1 MAESVE
7 LPSRLAILPFRNKV
21 LLPGAIIRIRCTSPS
36 SVKLVE
42 QELWQREEK
51 GLIGILPVRD
61 AAAAS
66 SSETASVGPTLSQ
79 GKTRLGSDSSERSSK
94 TQASTSSDN
103 VKLDGKHQ
111 QEVFHWHNRGVAARA
126 LHLSRGVEKPSG
138 RVTYIVVLEGLCRFN
153 LNELIT
159 RGTYY
164 TARVS
169 PLEMTNAVSLI
180 SVLNYFLSLD
190 ILLELEQVDQDPDFI
205 ALSRQ
210 FKATAMEL
218 ISVLEQKQKTGG
230 KTKVLL
236 ETVPVH
242 KLADIFVASFEISF
256 EEQLSMLDSVDLKV
270 RLSKATEL
278 VDRHLQSIR
287 VAEKITQKVEGQLS
301 KSQKEFLLRQQTKM
315 RSAIRLCLMLNIYK
329 CVANFLAKMVSH
341 QAALETQ
348 WMTYP
353 PGLRNR
359 LLGDLVG
366 AVSMRAIKEE
376 LGDNDDD
383 EDDVA
388 ALERKMQSAGMPSNI
403 WKHAQR
409 ELRRLKKMQPQQ
421 PGYNS
426 SRVYL
431 ELLAD
436 LPWQTVSE
444 EHELDLKA
452 AKEHL
457 DNDHYGLVKIKQR
470 IIEYLA
476 VRKLKPDARGPVLCF
491 VGPPGVGKTSLASS
505 IAAALG
511 RKFVR
516 ISLGGI
522 KDEADI
528 RGHRRTYIGSM
539 PGRLIDGIKRV
550 GVCNPVMLLDE
561 IDKTGSDVRGDPAAA
576 LLEVLDPEQNNTFN
590 DHYLNVPFD
599 LSKVIFVATA
609 NRMQPIPPPLLDRME
624 VIELPGY
631 TPEEKLRIAMQY
643 LIPRVLDQHGLSSEF
658 LQIPEGMVKL
668 VIQRYTRE
676 AGVRNLER
684 NLAALARAA
693 AVRVVEQ
700 EQAVPL
706 RKDMHQLASPL
717 LDNRLA
723 EGAELEM
730 EVIPMNENKHE
741 ISNTFSIASPLVVD
755 EPMLEKV
762 LGPPRFDDKE
772 AAERVASP
780 GISVGLVWTAFGGE
794 VQFVEATA
802 TAGKGEL
809 HLTGQLGDVI
819 KESAQIALTWVRAR
833 ATDLKLAAA
842 NETNFLKGRDVHIH
856 FPAGAVPKD
865 GPSAGVT
872 LVTALV
878 SLFSQKRVRA
888 DTAMTGEMTLR
899 GLVLPVGG
907 IKDKFYVVVSVLA
920 ANANTFAVI
929 VFSYIIY
936 RAKLLGMLF
945 DSLMPNSVQF
955 LKKFKSCC
963 KMECGD
969 WKILAA
975 HRYGIKRVILPER
988 NLKDLVEVPAAV
1000 LGSLEVMFLFEA
1012 YCLSA
1017 LSVHVEQ
1024 RFTGLLWNCS
1034 ILPAKQME
1042 DVLEQAFE
1050 GGCPWRQHSK
1060 L

>member
-7 LPSRLAILPFRNKV
+7 LPHRLAILPFRNKV

-61 AAAAS
+61 AT
-66 SSETASVGPTLSQ
+66 ETSSVGPTLSP
-79 GKTRLGSDSSERSSK
+79 GVGTDSGEGSSKIHLGTSDSHK
-94 TQASTSSDN
+94 F
-103 VKLDGKHQ
+103 DGKNQ
-111 QEVFHWHNRGVAARA
+111 QEFIHWHTRGVAARA

-138 RVTYIVVLEGLCRFN
+138 RVTYMVVLEGLCRFSVQ
-153 LNELIT
+153 ELST

-164 TARVS
+164 TARIA
-169 PLEMTNAVSLI
+169 PADMTKAEM
-180 SVLNYFLSLD
+180 
-190 ILLELEQVDQDPDFI
+190 EQVEQDPDFMV
-205 ALSRQ
+205 LSRQ

-218 ISVLEQKQKTGG
+218 ISLLEQKQKTGAR
-230 KTKVLL
+230 TKVLL

-256 EEQLSMLDSVDLKV
+256 EEQLSMLDSVDVKV
-270 RLSKATEL
+270 RISKATEL

-301 KSQKEFLLRQQTKM
+301 KTQKEFFLRQQ
-315 RSAIRLCLMLNIYK
+315 
-329 CVANFLAKMVSH
+329 
-341 QAALETQ
+341 
-348 WMTYP
+348 
-353 PGLRNR
+353 
-359 LLGDLVG
+359 
-366 AVSMRAIKEE
+366 MRAIKEE

-383 EDDVA
+383 EDDVT
-388 ALERKMQSAGMPSNI
+388 ALERKMESAGMPPDI

-421 PGYNS
+421 PGYSS

-436 LPWQTVSE
+436 LPWQKASE
-444 EHELDLKA
+444 ELELDLRA
-452 AKEHL
+452 ARDRL
-457 DNDHYGLVKIKQR
+457 DSDHYGLVKVKQR

-476 VRKLKPDARGPVLCF
+476 VRKLKPEARGPVLCF

-511 RKFVR
+511 RKFIR
-516 ISLGGI
+516 ISLGGV

-539 PGRLIDGIKRV
+539 PGRLIDGLKRV
-550 GVCNPVMLLDE
+550 AICNPVMLLDE
-561 IDKTGSDVRGDPAAA
+561 IDKTGSDVRGDPASA
-576 LLEVLDPEQNNTFN
+576 LLEVLDPEQNKTFN

-599 LSKVIFVATA
+599 LSKVVFVATA
-609 NRMQPIPPPLLDRME
+609 NRVQPIPPALLDRME

-631 TPEEKLRIAMQY
+631 TPEEKLRIAMRH
-643 LIPRVLDQHGLSSEF
+643 LIPRVLDQHGLNAEY
-658 LQIPEGMVKL
+658 LQIPEAMVKL

-684 NLAALARAA
+684 NLASLARAA
-693 AVRVVEQ
+693 AVRVAEQ
-700 EQAVPL
+700 EHSLPL
-706 RKDMHQLASPL
+706 TKDVHHIGSPL
-717 LDNRLA
+717 LESRLA
-723 EGAELEM
+723 DGGEVEM
-730 EVIPMNENKHE
+730 EVIPMGVSNHE
-741 ISNTFSIASPLVVD
+741 ISSAFRVTSPFVVD
-755 EPMLEKV
+755 EAVLEKV
-762 LGPPRFDDKE
+762 LGPPRYDDKE
-772 AAERVASP
+772 TAERVSTP
-780 GISVGLVWTAFGGE
+780 GVSVGLVWTAFGGE

-802 TAGKGEL
+802 MVGKGDL

-819 KESAQIALTWVRAR
+819 KESAQIALTWVRSR
-833 ATDLKLAAA
+833 AAELKLTSTEGM
-842 NETNFLKGRDVHIH
+842 NLLEGRDVHIH

-872 LVTALV
+872 LVTSLV
-878 SLFSQKRVRA
+878 SLFSQRKVRA

-907 IKDKFYVVVSVLA
+907 IKDKV
-920 ANANTFAVI
+920 
-929 VFSYIIY
+929 
-936 RAKLLGMLF
+936 
-945 DSLMPNSVQF
+945 
-955 LKKFKSCC
+955 
-963 KMECGD
+963 
-969 WKILAA
+969 LAA

-988 NLKDLVEVPAAV
+988 NLKDLVEVPSAV
-1000 LGSLEVMFLFEA
+1000 LGNLEI
-1012 YCLSA
+1012 
-1017 LSVHVEQ
+1017 
-1024 RFTGLLWNCS
+1024 LL
-1034 ILPAKQME
+1034 AKRME
-1042 DVLEQAFE
+1042 DVLEHAFE

>member
-7 LPSRLAILPFRNKV
+7 LPGRLAILPFRNKV
-21 LLPGAIIRIRCTSPS
+21 LLPGAFIRIRCTSQS

-51 GLIGILPVRD
+51 GLIGILPVQD
-61 AAAAS
+61 AA
-66 SSETASVGPTLSQ
+66 ETTSMDSMLSQ
-79 GKTRLGSDSSERSSK
+79 GVGSESGERSSNV
-94 TQASTSSDN
+94 QVSTSDAHK
-103 VKLDGKHQ
+103 VDGKNPS
-111 QEVFHWHNRGVAARA
+111 EVIHWHNRGVAARA

-153 LNELIT
+153 IEELNT
-159 RGTYY
+159 RGPYC
-164 TARVS
+164 TAKIS
-169 PLEMTNAVSLI
+169 PLEMTKS
-180 SVLNYFLSLD
+180 
-190 ILLELEQVDQDPDFI
+190 EMEQVEQDPDFVT
-205 ALSRQ
+205 LSRQ
-210 FKATAMEL
+210 FKAIAMEL
-218 ISVLEQKQKTGG
+218 ISILEQKQKTGG
-230 KTKVLL
+230 RIKVLL
-236 ETVPVH
+236 ETLPFH

-256 EEQLSMLDSVDLKV
+256 EEQLCMLDSVDPKV

-301 KSQKEFLLRQQTKM
+301 KSQKEYLLRQQ
-315 RSAIRLCLMLNIYK
+315 
-329 CVANFLAKMVSH
+329 
-341 QAALETQ
+341 
-348 WMTYP
+348 
-353 PGLRNR
+353 
-359 LLGDLVG
+359 
-366 AVSMRAIKEE
+366 MRAIKEE

-383 EDDVA
+383 EDDLA
-388 ALERKMQSAGMPSNI
+388 SLERKMQNAGMPSNI

-431 ELLAD
+431 DLLAD
-436 LPWQTVSE
+436 LPWQKASE
-444 EHELDLKA
+444 EQELDLKA
-452 AKEHL
+452 AKDHL
-457 DNDHYGLVKIKQR
+457 DCDHYGLVKIKQR

-511 RKFVR
+511 RKFIR
-516 ISLGGI
+516 ISLGGV

-539 PGRLIDGIKRV
+539 PGRLIDGLKRV

-561 IDKTGSDVRGDPAAA
+561 IDKTGSDVRGDPASA
-576 LLEVLDPEQNNTFN
+576 LLEVLDPEQNKSFN

-631 TPEEKLRIAMQY
+631 TAEEKLRIAMQH
-643 LIPRVLDQHGLSSEF
+643 LIPRVLDQHGLSSAF
-658 LQIPEGMVKL
+658 LQIPEDMVKL

-693 AVRVVEQ
+693 AVRVAER
-700 EQAVPL
+700 EQAVSVS
-706 RKDMHQLASPL
+706 KDVHKITSPL

-723 EGAELEM
+723 EGAEMEM
-730 EVIPMNENKHE
+730 EVIPMVVNNHE
-741 ISNTFSIASPLVVD
+741 ISNAFRIASPLVVD
-755 EPMLEKV
+755 EAMLEKI
-762 LGPPRFDDKE
+762 LGPPRFDDQE
-772 AAERVASP
+772 AADRVATP
-780 GISVGLVWTAFGGE
+780 GVSVGLVWTAFGGE
-794 VQFVEATA
+794 VQFVEATSVV
-802 TAGKGEL
+802 GNGEL
-809 HLTGQLGDVI
+809 RLTGQLGDVI

-833 ATDLKLAAA
+833 VEDLKLAAA
-842 NETNFLKGRDVHIH
+842 EETDLLQGKDIHIH

-878 SLFSQKRVRA
+878 SLFSQKNVRA

-907 IKDKFYVVVSVLA
+907 VKDKV
-920 ANANTFAVI
+920 
-929 VFSYIIY
+929 
-936 RAKLLGMLF
+936 
-945 DSLMPNSVQF
+945 
-955 LKKFKSCC
+955 
-963 KMECGD
+963 
-969 WKILAA
+969 LAA

-988 NLKDLVEVPAAV
+988 NLKDLVEVPADV
-1000 LGSLEVMFLFEA
+1000 LSSLE
-1012 YCLSA
+1012 
-1017 LSVHVEQ
+1017 
-1024 RFTGLLWNCS
+1024 
-1034 ILPAKQME
+1034 ILVAKRME
-1042 DVLEQAFE
+1042 DVLEHAFD
-1050 GGCPWRQHSK
+1050 GGCPWRQHQHSK

>member
-1 MAESVE
+1 MTK
-7 LPSRLAILPFRNKV
+7 I
-21 LLPGAIIRIRCTSPS
+21 
-36 SVKLVE
+36 
-42 QELWQREEK
+42 
-51 GLIGILPVRD
+51 
-61 AAAAS
+61 
-66 SSETASVGPTLSQ
+66 
-79 GKTRLGSDSSERSSK
+79 
-94 TQASTSSDN
+94 
-103 VKLDGKHQ
+103 
-111 QEVFHWHNRGVAARA
+111 
-126 LHLSRGVEKPSG
+126 
-138 RVTYIVVLEGLCRFN
+138 
-153 LNELIT
+153 
-159 RGTYY
+159 
-164 TARVS
+164 
-169 PLEMTNAVSLI
+169 EM
-180 SVLNYFLSLD
+180 
-190 ILLELEQVDQDPDFI
+190 EQVEQDPDFI

-230 KTKVLL
+230 RTKVLL
-236 ETVPVH
+236 ETVPIH

-256 EEQLSMLDSVDLKV
+256 EEQLVMLDSVDLKV

-301 KSQKEFLLRQQTKM
+301 KSQKEFLLRQQ
-315 RSAIRLCLMLNIYK
+315 
-329 CVANFLAKMVSH
+329 
-341 QAALETQ
+341 
-348 WMTYP
+348 
-353 PGLRNR
+353 
-359 LLGDLVG
+359 
-366 AVSMRAIKEE
+366 MRAIKEE

-383 EDDVA
+383 EDDLV

-403 WKHAQR
+403 WKHVQK

-421 PGYNS
+421 PGYTS

-431 ELLAD
+431 ELIAD
-436 LPWQTVSE
+436 LPWEKASE
-444 EHELDLKA
+444 EIDLDLKA
-452 AKEHL
+452 AKERL
-457 DNDHYGLVKIKQR
+457 DSDHYGLVRVKQR

-505 IAAALG
+505 IASALG
-511 RKFVR
+511 RKFIR
-516 ISLGGI
+516 ISLGGV

-539 PGRLIDGIKRV
+539 PGRLIDGLKRV

-561 IDKTGSDVRGDPAAA
+561 IDKTGSDVRGDPASA
-576 LLEVLDPEQNNTFN
+576 LLEVLDPEQNKTFN

-609 NRMQPIPPPLLDRME
+609 NRAQPIPPPLLDRME

-631 TPEEKLRIAMQY
+631 TPEEKLRIAMRH
-643 LIPRVLDQHGLSSEF
+643 LIPRVLDQHGLGSEF
-658 LQIPEGMVKL
+658 LQIPEAMVKL

-693 AVRVVEQ
+693 AVKVAEQEQ
-700 EQAVPL
+700 EQALPSS
-706 RKDMHQLASPL
+706 KDVHRLGSPL

-723 EGAELEM
+723 DGAEVEM
-730 EVIPMNENKHE
+730 EVIPMGESTHE
-741 ISNTFSIASPLVVD
+741 VSNTFRITSPLVVD
-755 EPMLEKV
+755 EAMLEKV
-762 LGPPRFDDKE
+762 LGPPRFDDRE
-772 AAERVASP
+772 AAERVAAP
-780 GISVGLVWTAFGGE
+780 GISVGLVWTNFGGE

-802 TAGKGEL
+802 MRGKGEL

-833 ATDLKLAAA
+833 ATDLQLVAEDGM
-842 NETNFLKGRDVHIH
+842 NLLQGRDIHIH

-878 SLFSQKRVRA
+878 SLFSRKRVRA

-907 IKDKFYVVVSVLA
+907 VKD
-920 ANANTFAVI
+920 
-929 VFSYIIY
+929 
-936 RAKLLGMLF
+936 
-945 DSLMPNSVQF
+945 
-955 LKKFKSCC
+955 
-963 KMECGD
+963 
-969 WKILAA
+969 KILAA

-1000 LGSLEVMFLFEA
+1000 LASLEI
-1012 YCLSA
+1012 
-1017 LSVHVEQ
+1017 
-1024 RFTGLLWNCS
+1024 
-1034 ILPAKQME
+1034 ILAKRME

>member
-1 MAESVE
+1 MVEPME
-7 LPSRLAILPFRNKV
+7 LPTRIGILPFRNKV
-21 LLPGAIIRIRCTSPS
+21 LLPGAIIRIQCTSPS

-61 AAAAS
+61 AAEAMAVG
-66 SSETASVGPTLSQ
+66 SVVTQ
-79 GKTRLGSDSSERSSK
+79 GDKISK
-94 TQASTSSDN
+94 NQASESN
-103 VKLDGKHQ
+103 KVDGKSQH
-111 QEVFHWHNRGVAARA
+111 EPLYWHTRGVAARA

-138 RVTYIVVLEGLCRFN
+138 RVTYIVVLEGLSRFN
-153 LNELIT
+153 VQELNT
-159 RGTYY
+159 RGTYT
-164 TARVS
+164 TARIS
-169 PLEMTNAVSLI
+169 PIDMTKSEM
-180 SVLNYFLSLD
+180 
-190 ILLELEQVDQDPDFI
+190 EQIEQDADYI

-210 FKATAMEL
+210 FKLTAMEL
-218 ISVLEQKQKTGG
+218 ITVLEQKQKTGG
-230 KTKVLL
+230 RTKVLL

-301 KSQKEFLLRQQTKM
+301 KSQKEYLLRQQ
-315 RSAIRLCLMLNIYK
+315 
-329 CVANFLAKMVSH
+329 
-341 QAALETQ
+341 
-348 WMTYP
+348 
-353 PGLRNR
+353 
-359 LLGDLVG
+359 
-366 AVSMRAIKEE
+366 MRAIKEE
-376 LGDNDDD
+376 LGDNDDED
-383 EDDVA
+383 DDVA
-388 ALERKMQSAGMPSNI
+388 ALERKMQDAGMPPNI

-436 LPWQTVSE
+436 LPWQTTSE
-444 EHELDLKA
+444 EVELDLKA
-452 AKEHL
+452 AKERL
-457 DNDHYGLVKIKQR
+457 DSDHYGLVKVKQR

-476 VRKLKPDARGPVLCF
+476 VRKLKPDARSPVLCF

-511 RKFVR
+511 RKFIR
-516 ISLGGI
+516 ISLGGV

-539 PGRLIDGIKRV
+539 PGRLIDGLKKV
-550 GVCNPVMLLDE
+550 AVCNPVMLLDE
-561 IDKTGSDVRGDPAAA
+561 IDKTGSDVRGDPASA
-576 LLEVLDPEQNNTFN
+576 LLEVLDPEQNKTFN

-609 NRMQPIPPPLLDRME
+609 NRAQPIPPPLLDRME

-631 TPEEKLRIAMQY
+631 TSEEKLRIAMRH
-643 LIPRVLDQHGLSSEF
+643 LIPRVLNQHGLNSDF
-658 LQIPEGMVKL
+658 LQFPEAMVKL
-668 VIQRYTRE
+668 VIEQYTRE

-684 NLAALARAA
+684 KLAALARAA
-693 AVRVVEQ
+693 AVAVAEQ
-700 EQAVPL
+700 EHNGLPL
-706 RKDMHQLASPL
+706 NHPISSPL
-717 LDNRLA
+717 LESRISA
-723 EGAELEM
+723 TGGGGGGEVEM
-730 EVIPMNENKHE
+730 EVIPMGVNNHE
-741 ISNTFSIASPLVVD
+741 ISNVFRIMSPLIVD
-755 EPMLEKV
+755 EEMLEKV
-762 LGPPRFDDKE
+762 LGPPKYDDNE
-772 AAERVASP
+772 AAERVVTP
-780 GISVGLVWTAFGGE
+780 GVSVGLVWTVFGGE

-802 TAGKGEL
+802 TPGKGDL

-833 ATDLKLAAA
+833 ASELNLAVVEES
-842 NETNFLKGRDVHIH
+842 NLLEGRDVHIH

-872 LVTALV
+872 LVTSLV
-878 SLFSQKRVRA
+878 SLFSRRRVRS

-907 IKDKFYVVVSVLA
+907 IKDKV
-920 ANANTFAVI
+920 
-929 VFSYIIY
+929 
-936 RAKLLGMLF
+936 
-945 DSLMPNSVQF
+945 
-955 LKKFKSCC
+955 
-963 KMECGD
+963 
-969 WKILAA
+969 LAA
-975 HRYGIKRVILPER
+975 HRYGLKRVILPER
-988 NLKDLVEVPAAV
+988 NLKDLAEVPSAV
-1000 LGSLEVMFLFEA
+1000 LASLE
-1012 YCLSA
+1012 
-1017 LSVHVEQ
+1017 
-1024 RFTGLLWNCS
+1024 
-1034 ILPAKQME
+1034 ILPAKRME

-1050 GGCPWRQHSK
+1050 GGCPLKQHSK

>member
-1 MAESVE
+1 MAESIE
-7 LPSRLAILPFRNKV
+7 LPSRLGILPFRNKV

-61 AAAAS
+61 AA
-66 SSETASVGPTLSQ
+66 EPTAVGPTLSQ
-79 GKTRLGSDSSERSSK
+79 GVASDSGDRVPK
-94 TQASTSSDN
+94 IQVGASDGHK
-103 VKLDGKHQ
+103 VDGKNQH
-111 QEVFHWHNRGVAARA
+111 EVIHWHNRGVAARA

-138 RVTYIVVLEGLCRFN
+138 RVTYIVVLEGLCRFSVQ
-153 LNELIT
+153 ELST

-164 TARVS
+164 TARIS
-169 PLEMTNAVSLI
+169 ALEMTKI
-180 SVLNYFLSLD
+180 
-190 ILLELEQVDQDPDFI
+190 EMEQVEQDPDFM

-218 ISVLEQKQKTGG
+218 ISVLEQKQKTSGR
-230 KTKVLL
+230 TKVLL
-236 ETVPVH
+236 ETVPIH

-256 EEQLSMLDSVDLKV
+256 EEQLLMLDSVDLKV

-301 KSQKEFLLRQQTKM
+301 KSQKEFLLRQQ
-315 RSAIRLCLMLNIYK
+315 
-329 CVANFLAKMVSH
+329 
-341 QAALETQ
+341 
-348 WMTYP
+348 
-353 PGLRNR
+353 
-359 LLGDLVG
+359 
-366 AVSMRAIKEE
+366 MRAIKEE

-383 EDDVA
+383 EDDLV
-388 ALERKMQSAGMPSNI
+388 ALERKMQSAGMPSNV
-403 WKHAQR
+403 WKHVQR
-409 ELRRLKKMQPQQ
+409 ELRRLKKLQPQQ

-436 LPWQTVSE
+436 LPWQKASE
-444 EHELDLKA
+444 ELELDLKA
-452 AKEHL
+452 AKERL
-457 DNDHYGLVKIKQR
+457 DSDHYGLTRVKQR

-505 IAAALG
+505 IASALG

-516 ISLGGI
+516 ISLGGV

-539 PGRLIDGIKRV
+539 PGRLIDGLKRV

-561 IDKTGSDVRGDPAAA
+561 IDKTGSDVRGDPASA
-576 LLEVLDPEQNNTFN
+576 LLEVLDPEQNKTFN

-609 NRMQPIPPPLLDRME
+609 NRAQPIPPPLLDRME

-631 TPEEKLRIAMQY
+631 TPEEKLSIAMRH
-643 LIPRVLDQHGLSSEF
+643 LIPRVLEQHGLSSAF
-658 LQIPEGMVKL
+658 LQIPEAMVKL

-693 AVRVVEQ
+693 AVRVAEN
-700 EQAVPL
+700 EKAVPVS
-706 RKDMHQLASPL
+706 KDVHQLTTAL

-723 EGAELEM
+723 DGAEVEM
-730 EVIPMNENKHE
+730 EVIPMGVNNHE
-741 ISNTFSIASPLVVD
+741 ISNTFRIASPLVVD
-755 EPMLEKV
+755 EAMLEKV
-762 LGPPRFDDKE
+762 LGPPRFDDRE
-772 AAERVASP
+772 TAERVAAP
-780 GISVGLVWTAFGGE
+780 GVSVGLVWTTFGGE

-802 TAGKGEL
+802 MAGKGDL

-819 KESAQIALTWVRAR
+819 KESAQLALTWVRAR
-833 ATDLKLAAA
+833 ATNLQLVAKEEINLLD
-842 NETNFLKGRDVHIH
+842 GRDIHIH

-878 SLFSQKRVRA
+878 SLFSHKRVRA

-907 IKDKFYVVVSVLA
+907 VKDKV
-920 ANANTFAVI
+920 
-929 VFSYIIY
+929 
-936 RAKLLGMLF
+936 
-945 DSLMPNSVQF
+945 
-955 LKKFKSCC
+955 
-963 KMECGD
+963 
-969 WKILAA
+969 LAA

-988 NLKDLVEVPAAV
+988 NMKDLAEVPAAV
-1000 LGSLEVMFLFEA
+1000 LASLEL
-1012 YCLSA
+1012 
-1017 LSVHVEQ
+1017 
-1024 RFTGLLWNCS
+1024 
-1034 ILPAKQME
+1034 LPAKRME

-1050 GGCPWRQHSK
+1050 GGCPWRVSSK

>member
-61 AAAAS
+61 TA
-66 SSETASVGPTLSQ
+66 ETTTAIGPVVSQ
-79 GKTRLGSDSSERSSK
+79 GVGSDSGERSSRVHVG
-94 TQASTSSDN
+94 ASDSHR
-103 VKLDGKHQ
+103 LDAKNQ
-111 QEVFHWHNRGVAARA
+111 QENIHWHNRGVAARA

-138 RVTYIVVLEGLCRFN
+138 RVTYIVILEGLCRFSVQ
-153 LNELIT
+153 ELST

-164 TARVS
+164 TARIS
-169 PLEMTNAVSLI
+169 PLEMTKA
-180 SVLNYFLSLD
+180 
-190 ILLELEQVDQDPDFI
+190 EMEQVEQDPDFMT
-205 ALSRQ
+205 LSRQ
-210 FKATAMEL
+210 FKAAATEL

-278 VDRHLQSIR
+278 VDSHLQSIR

-301 KSQKEFLLRQQTKM
+301 KSQKEYLLRQQ
-315 RSAIRLCLMLNIYK
+315 
-329 CVANFLAKMVSH
+329 
-341 QAALETQ
+341 
-348 WMTYP
+348 
-353 PGLRNR
+353 
-359 LLGDLVG
+359 
-366 AVSMRAIKEE
+366 MRAIKEE

-388 ALERKMQSAGMPSNI
+388 ALERKMQSAGLPSNI

-409 ELRRLKKMQPQQ
+409 ELRMLKKMQPLQ

-436 LPWQTVSE
+436 LPWQKASE

-452 AKEHL
+452 AKQHL
-457 DNDHYGLVKIKQR
+457 DSDHYGLV
-470 IIEYLA
+470 
-476 VRKLKPDARGPVLCF
+476 KLKPDARGPVLCF

-516 ISLGGI
+516 ISLGGV

-539 PGRLIDGIKRV
+539 PGRLIEGLKRV
-550 GVCNPVMLLDE
+550 AVCNPVMLLDE
-561 IDKTGSDVRGDPAAA
+561 IDKTGSDVRGDPASA
-576 LLEVLDPEQNNTFN
+576 LLEVLDPEQNKTFN

-599 LSKVIFVATA
+599 LSKVVFVATA
-609 NRMQPIPPPLLDRME
+609 NRLQPVPPPLLDRME

-631 TPEEKLRIAMQY
+631 TPEEKLKIAMRH
-643 LIPRVLDQHGLSSEF
+643 LIPRVLEQHGLSSDF
-658 LQIPEGMVKL
+658 LQIPEAMVKL

-693 AVRVVEQ
+693 AVRVAEQ
-700 EQAVPL
+700 EQTVPL
-706 RKDMHQLASPL
+706 SKDVHQLASPL
-717 LDNRLA
+717 LENRLA
-723 EGAELEM
+723 EGGEVEM
-730 EVIPMNENKHE
+730 EIIPMAVNNHE
-741 ISNTFSIASPLVVD
+741 ISNEFRIASPLVVD
-755 EPMLEKV
+755 EAILEKV
-762 LGPPRFDDKE
+762 LGPPRFDDRE
-772 AAERVASP
+772 AAERVSTP
-780 GISVGLVWTAFGGE
+780 GVSVGLVWTAFGGE

-802 TAGKGEL
+802 MVGKGEM

-819 KESAQIALTWVRAR
+819 KESAQIALTWVKTRAM
-833 ATDLKLAAA
+833 DLKLAASEGI
-842 NETNFLKGRDVHIH
+842 NLLEGRDIHIH

-907 IKDKFYVVVSVLA
+907 VKD
-920 ANANTFAVI
+920 
-929 VFSYIIY
+929 
-936 RAKLLGMLF
+936 
-945 DSLMPNSVQF
+945 
-955 LKKFKSCC
+955 
-963 KMECGD
+963 
-969 WKILAA
+969 KILAA
-975 HRYGIKRVILPER
+975 HRCGIKRVILPER
-988 NLKDLVEVPAAV
+988 NLKDLVEVPATV
-1000 LGSLEVMFLFEA
+1000 LGNLEI
-1012 YCLSA
+1012 
-1017 LSVHVEQ
+1017 
-1024 RFTGLLWNCS
+1024 LL
-1034 ILPAKQME
+1034 AKRME
-1042 DVLEQAFE
+1042 DVLEHAFE

>member
-7 LPSRLAILPFRNKV
+7 LPGRLAILPFRNKV
-21 LLPGAIIRIRCTSPS
+21 LLPGAIIRIRCTSPN

-61 AAAAS
+61 SAAE
-66 SSETASVGPTLSQ
+66 ETTTSVGPPPVLSQ
-79 GKTRLGSDSSERSSK
+79 GVGNDSGK
-94 TQASTSSDN
+94 IQVNNSDN
-103 VKLDGKHQ
+103 NLKLDGKSQ
-111 QEVFHWHNRGVAARA
+111 QEVIRWHNRGVAARA

-138 RVTYIVVLEGLCRFN
+138 RVTYIVVLEGLCRFSVQ
-153 LNELIT
+153 ELSK
-159 RGTYY
+159 RGMYY
-164 TARVS
+164 TARIS
-169 PLEMTNAVSLI
+169 SLEMTKA
-180 SVLNYFLSLD
+180 
-190 ILLELEQVDQDPDFI
+190 EMEQVEQDPDFVS
-205 ALSRQ
+205 LSRQ

-218 ISVLEQKQKTGG
+218 ISVLEQKQKTDGR
-230 KTKVLL
+230 TKVLL
-236 ETVPVH
+236 ETVPIH
-242 KLADIFVASFEISF
+242 KLADIFVASFEMSF
-256 EEQLSMLDSVDLKV
+256 EEQLSMLDSIDLKI

-287 VAEKITQKVEGQLS
+287 VAEKISQKVEGQLS
-301 KSQKEFLLRQQTKM
+301 KSQKEFLLRQQ
-315 RSAIRLCLMLNIYK
+315 
-329 CVANFLAKMVSH
+329 
-341 QAALETQ
+341 
-348 WMTYP
+348 
-353 PGLRNR
+353 
-359 LLGDLVG
+359 
-366 AVSMRAIKEE
+366 MRAIKEE

-436 LPWQTVSE
+436 LPWQKDSE
-444 EHELDLKA
+444 EHDLDLKA
-452 AKEHL
+452 AKERL
-457 DNDHYGLVKIKQR
+457 DSDHYGLVKVKQR

-505 IAAALG
+505 IATALG

-516 ISLGGI
+516 LSLGGV

-539 PGRLIDGIKRV
+539 PGRLIDGLKRV

-561 IDKTGSDVRGDPAAA
+561 IDKTGSDVRGDPASA
-576 LLEVLDPEQNNTFN
+576 LLEVLDPEQNKTFN

-609 NRMQPIPPPLLDRME
+609 NRAQPIPPPLLDRME

-631 TPEEKLRIAMQY
+631 TPEEKLRIAMRH
-643 LIPRVLDQHGLSSEF
+643 LIPRVLDQHGLGSEF
-658 LQIPEGMVKL
+658 LQIPEAMVKL

-684 NLAALARAA
+684 SLAALARAA
-693 AVRVVEQ
+693 AVRLAEQ
-700 EQAVPL
+700 EQALPL
-706 RKDMHQLASPL
+706 SKNMHRLASPL
-717 LDNRLA
+717 LENRLA
-723 EGAELEM
+723 DGAEVEM
-730 EVIPMNENKHE
+730 EVIPMSDNNHE
-741 ISNTFSIASPLVVD
+741 LSNSFRVASALVVD
-755 EPMLEKV
+755 EAMLEKV

-802 TAGKGEL
+802 MAGKGDL

-833 ATDLKLAAA
+833 ATDLQFAAA
-842 NETNFLKGRDVHIH
+842 HEINLLEGRDIHIH

-878 SLFSQKRVRA
+878 SLFSRKRVRA

-907 IKDKFYVVVSVLA
+907 IKD
-920 ANANTFAVI
+920 
-929 VFSYIIY
+929 
-936 RAKLLGMLF
+936 
-945 DSLMPNSVQF
+945 
-955 LKKFKSCC
+955 
-963 KMECGD
+963 
-969 WKILAA
+969 KILAA

-1000 LGSLEVMFLFEA
+1000 LGSLEI
-1012 YCLSA
+1012 
-1017 LSVHVEQ
+1017 
-1024 RFTGLLWNCS
+1024 LL
-1034 ILPAKQME
+1034 AKRME

-1050 GGCPWRQHSK
+1050 GGCPWRIHSK

>member
-7 LPSRLAILPFRNKV
+7 LPGRLAILPFRNKV
-21 LLPGAIIRIRCTSPS
+21 LLPGAFIRIRCTSQS

-51 GLIGILPVRD
+51 GLIGILPVQD
-61 AAAAS
+61 AA
-66 SSETASVGPTLSQ
+66 ETTSMDSMLSQ
-79 GKTRLGSDSSERSSK
+79 GVGSESGERSLNV
-94 TQASTSSDN
+94 QVSTSDAHK
-103 VKLDGKHQ
+103 VDGKKPS
-111 QEVFHWHNRGVAARA
+111 EVIHWHNRGVAARA

-153 LNELIT
+153 IEELNT
-159 RGTYY
+159 RGPYC
-164 TARVS
+164 TAKIS
-169 PLEMTNAVSLI
+169 PLEMTKS
-180 SVLNYFLSLD
+180 
-190 ILLELEQVDQDPDFI
+190 EMEQVEQDPDFVT
-205 ALSRQ
+205 LSRQ
-210 FKATAMEL
+210 FKAIAMEL
-218 ISVLEQKQKTGG
+218 ISILEQKQKTGG
-230 KTKVLL
+230 RIKVLL
-236 ETVPVH
+236 ETLPFH

-256 EEQLSMLDSVDLKV
+256 EEQLCMLDSVDPKV

-301 KSQKEFLLRQQTKM
+301 KSQKEYLLRQQ
-315 RSAIRLCLMLNIYK
+315 
-329 CVANFLAKMVSH
+329 
-341 QAALETQ
+341 
-348 WMTYP
+348 
-353 PGLRNR
+353 
-359 LLGDLVG
+359 
-366 AVSMRAIKEE
+366 MRAIKEE

-383 EDDVA
+383 DDDLA
-388 ALERKMQSAGMPSNI
+388 SLERKMQNAGMPSNI

-431 ELLAD
+431 DLLAD
-436 LPWQTVSE
+436 LPWQKASE
-444 EHELDLKA
+444 EQELDLKA
-452 AKEHL
+452 AKDHL
-457 DNDHYGLVKIKQR
+457 DCDHYGLVKIKQR

-511 RKFVR
+511 RKFIR
-516 ISLGGI
+516 ISLGGV

-539 PGRLIDGIKRV
+539 PGRLIDGLKRV

-561 IDKTGSDVRGDPAAA
+561 IDKTGSDVRGDPASA
-576 LLEVLDPEQNNTFN
+576 LLEVLDPEQNKSFN

-631 TPEEKLRIAMQY
+631 TAEEKLRIAMQH
-643 LIPRVLDQHGLSSEF
+643 LIPRVLDQHGLSSAF
-658 LQIPEGMVKL
+658 LQIPEDMVKL

-693 AVRVVEQ
+693 AVRVAER
-700 EQAVPL
+700 EQAVSVS
-706 RKDMHQLASPL
+706 KDVHKITSPL

-723 EGAELEM
+723 EGAEMEM
-730 EVIPMNENKHE
+730 EVIPMGVNNHE
-741 ISNTFSIASPLVVD
+741 ISNAFRIASPLVVD
-755 EPMLEKV
+755 EAMLEKI
-762 LGPPRFDDKE
+762 LGPPRFDDRE
-772 AAERVASP
+772 AADRVATP
-780 GISVGLVWTAFGGE
+780 GVSVGLVWTAFGGE
-794 VQFVEATA
+794 VQFVEATSVV
-802 TAGKGEL
+802 GNGEL

-833 ATDLKLAAA
+833 VADLKLAAA
-842 NETNFLKGRDVHIH
+842 EETDLLQGKDIHIH

-878 SLFSQKRVRA
+878 SLFSQKNVRA

-907 IKDKFYVVVSVLA
+907 VKDKV
-920 ANANTFAVI
+920 
-929 VFSYIIY
+929 
-936 RAKLLGMLF
+936 
-945 DSLMPNSVQF
+945 
-955 LKKFKSCC
+955 
-963 KMECGD
+963 
-969 WKILAA
+969 LAA

-1000 LGSLEVMFLFEA
+1000 LSSLE
-1012 YCLSA
+1012 
-1017 LSVHVEQ
+1017 
-1024 RFTGLLWNCS
+1024 
-1034 ILPAKQME
+1034 ILVAKRME
-1042 DVLEQAFE
+1042 DVLEHAFD
-1050 GGCPWRQHSK
+1050 GGCPWRQQQHSK

>member
-7 LPSRLAILPFRNKV
+7 LPGRLAILPFRNKV
-21 LLPGAIIRIRCTSPS
+21 LLPGAFIRIRCTSQS

-51 GLIGILPVRD
+51 GLIGILPVQD
-61 AAAAS
+61 AA
-66 SSETASVGPTLSQ
+66 ETTSMDSMLSQ
-79 GKTRLGSDSSERSSK
+79 GVGSESGERSSNV
-94 TQASTSSDN
+94 QVSTSDAHK
-103 VKLDGKHQ
+103 VDGKNPS
-111 QEVFHWHNRGVAARA
+111 EVIHWHNRGVAARA

-153 LNELIT
+153 IEELNT
-159 RGTYY
+159 RGPYC
-164 TARVS
+164 TAKIS
-169 PLEMTNAVSLI
+169 PLEMTKSGYFLI
-180 SVLNYFLSLD
+180 SIFY
-190 ILLELEQVDQDPDFI
+190 LLTCLEMEQVEQDPDFVT
-205 ALSRQ
+205 LSRQ
-210 FKATAMEL
+210 FKAIAMEL
-218 ISVLEQKQKTGG
+218 ISILEQKQKTGG
-230 KTKVLL
+230 RIKVLL
-236 ETVPVH
+236 ETLPFH

-256 EEQLSMLDSVDLKV
+256 EEQLCMLDSVDPKV

-301 KSQKEFLLRQQTKM
+301 KSQKEYLLRQQ
-315 RSAIRLCLMLNIYK
+315 
-329 CVANFLAKMVSH
+329 
-341 QAALETQ
+341 
-348 WMTYP
+348 
-353 PGLRNR
+353 
-359 LLGDLVG
+359 
-366 AVSMRAIKEE
+366 MRAIKEE

-383 EDDVA
+383 EDDLA
-388 ALERKMQSAGMPSNI
+388 SLERKMQNAGMPSNI

-431 ELLAD
+431 DLLAD
-436 LPWQTVSE
+436 LPWQKASE
-444 EHELDLKA
+444 EQELDLKA
-452 AKEHL
+452 AKDHL
-457 DNDHYGLVKIKQR
+457 DCDHYGLVKIKQR

-511 RKFVR
+511 RKFIR
-516 ISLGGI
+516 ISLGGV

-539 PGRLIDGIKRV
+539 PGRLIDGLKRV

-561 IDKTGSDVRGDPAAA
+561 IDKTGSDVRGDPASA
-576 LLEVLDPEQNNTFN
+576 LLEVLDPEQNKSFN

-631 TPEEKLRIAMQY
+631 TAEEKLRIAMQH
-643 LIPRVLDQHGLSSEF
+643 LIPRVLDQHGLSSAF
-658 LQIPEGMVKL
+658 LQIPEDMVKL

-693 AVRVVEQ
+693 AVRVAEREQ
-700 EQAVPL
+700 VVSVS
-706 RKDMHQLASPL
+706 KDVHKITSPL

-723 EGAELEM
+723 EGAEMEM
-730 EVIPMNENKHE
+730 EIIPMGVNNHE
-741 ISNTFSIASPLVVD
+741 ISNAFRIASPLVVD
-755 EPMLEKV
+755 EAMLEKI
-762 LGPPRFDDKE
+762 LGPPRFDDQE
-772 AAERVASP
+772 AADRVATP
-780 GISVGLVWTAFGGE
+780 GVSVGLVWTAFGGE
-794 VQFVEATA
+794 VQFVEAMSVV
-802 TAGKGEL
+802 GNGEL

-833 ATDLKLAAA
+833 VADLKLAAA
-842 NETNFLKGRDVHIH
+842 EETDLLQGKDIHIH

-878 SLFSQKRVRA
+878 SLFSQKNVRA

-907 IKDKFYVVVSVLA
+907 VKDKV
-920 ANANTFAVI
+920 
-929 VFSYIIY
+929 
-936 RAKLLGMLF
+936 
-945 DSLMPNSVQF
+945 
-955 LKKFKSCC
+955 
-963 KMECGD
+963 
-969 WKILAA
+969 LAA

-988 NLKDLVEVPAAV
+988 NLKDLVEVPADV
-1000 LGSLEVMFLFEA
+1000 LSSLE
-1012 YCLSA
+1012 
-1017 LSVHVEQ
+1017 
-1024 RFTGLLWNCS
+1024 
-1034 ILPAKQME
+1034 ILVAKRME
-1042 DVLEQAFE
+1042 DVLEHAFD
-1050 GGCPWRQHSK
+1050 GGCPWRQHQHSK

>member
-1 MAESVE
+1 MAEPVE
-7 LPSRLAILPFRNKV
+7 LPTRLAILPFRNKV

-42 QELWQREEK
+42 QELWQREDK
-51 GLIGILPVRD
+51 GLIGVLPVQD
-61 AAAAS
+61 TGSDSA
-66 SSETASVGPTLSQ
+66 EASVGSILSQ
-79 GKTRLGSDSSERSSK
+79 GVGSESGGDRSSK
-94 TQASTSSDN
+94 AQVGTSDN
-103 VKLDGKHQ
+103 VKIDGKNQ
-111 QEVFHWHNRGVAARA
+111 REVIRWHNRGVAARA

-138 RVTYIVVLEGLCRFN
+138 RVTYIVVLEGLCRFSVQ
-153 LNELIT
+153 ELSKK
-159 RGTYY
+159 GMYY
-164 TARVS
+164 TARIS
-169 PLEMTNAVSLI
+169 PVEMPKA
-180 SVLNYFLSLD
+180 
-190 ILLELEQVDQDPDFI
+190 EMEQVEQDPDFV

-218 ISVLEQKQKTGG
+218 ISVLEQKQKAGG
-230 KTKVLL
+230 RTKVLL
-236 ETVPVH
+236 ETVPIH

-256 EEQLSMLDSVDLKV
+256 EEQLSMLDSVDPKA
-270 RLSKATEL
+270 RLLKATEL
-278 VDRHLQSIR
+278 VDSHLQSIR

-301 KSQKEFLLRQQTKM
+301 KTQKEFLLRQQ
-315 RSAIRLCLMLNIYK
+315 
-329 CVANFLAKMVSH
+329 
-341 QAALETQ
+341 
-348 WMTYP
+348 
-353 PGLRNR
+353 
-359 LLGDLVG
+359 
-366 AVSMRAIKEE
+366 MRAIKEE

-388 ALERKMQSAGMPSNI
+388 ALERKMESAGMPSTI

-409 ELRRLKKMQPQQ
+409 ELRQLKKMQPQQ

-431 ELLAD
+431 ELLAE
-436 LPWQTVSE
+436 LPWQKASE
-444 EHELDLKA
+444 ELEMDLKA
-452 AKEHL
+452 AKERL
-457 DNDHYGLVKIKQR
+457 DSDHYGLVKVKQR

-511 RKFVR
+511 RKFIR
-516 ISLGGI
+516 ISLGGV

-539 PGRLIDGIKRV
+539 PGRLIDGLKKV

-561 IDKTGSDVRGDPAAA
+561 VDKTGSDVRGDPASA
-576 LLEVLDPEQNNTFN
+576 LLEVLDPEQNRTFN
-590 DHYLNVPFD
+590 DQYPCLSSFSFTALYLNVPFD

-609 NRMQPIPPPLLDRME
+609 NRAQPIPPPLLDRME

-631 TPEEKLRIAMQY
+631 TPEEKLKIAMRH
-643 LIPRVLDQHGLSSEF
+643 LIPRVLDQHGLSSGF
-658 LQIPEGMVKL
+658 LQVPEAMVKL

-684 NLAALARAA
+684 HLAALARAA
-693 AVRVVEQ
+693 AVRLAEQ
-700 EQAVPL
+700 GQTVPL
-706 RKDMHQLASPL
+706 SKDVHRLASPL
-717 LDNRLA
+717 LENELA
-723 EGAELEM
+723 EGAEMEM
-730 EVIPMNENKHE
+730 EVIPIGENNQE
-741 ISNTFSIASPLVVD
+741 ISDSYRLDSMVVD
-755 EPMLEKV
+755 EAMLEKV

-794 VQFVEATA
+794 VQFVEATSM
-802 TAGKGEL
+802 AGKGEL

-833 ATDLKLAAA
+833 ASDLKLAAGH
-842 NETNFLKGRDVHIH
+842 EISLLEGKDVHIH
-856 FPAGAVPKD
+856 FPAGAIPKD

-878 SLFSQKRVRA
+878 SLFSQQRVRA

-907 IKDKFYVVVSVLA
+907 IKDK
-920 ANANTFAVI
+920 
-929 VFSYIIY
+929 
-936 RAKLLGMLF
+936 
-945 DSLMPNSVQF
+945 
-955 LKKFKSCC
+955 
-963 KMECGD
+963 
-969 WKILAA
+969 ILAA

-988 NLKDLVEVPAAV
+988 NLKDLAEVPAAV
-1000 LGSLEVMFLFEA
+1000 LGSLEVIA
-1012 YCLSA
+1012 
-1017 LSVHVEQ
+1017 
-1024 RFTGLLWNCS
+1024 
-1034 ILPAKQME
+1034 AKRME
-1042 DVLEQAFE
+1042 DVLEHAFE
-1050 GGCPWRQHSK
+1050 GGCPWRQHSR

>member
-61 AAAAS
+61 SAESATSGTAVS
-66 SSETASVGPTLSQ
+66 SGMGGET
-79 GKTRLGSDSSERSSK
+79 SDSH
-94 TQASTSSDN
+94 
-103 VKLDGKHQ
+103 KLDSKNQ
-111 QEVFHWHNRGVAARA
+111 QEVIHWHDRGVAARA

-153 LNELIT
+153 VQELST

-164 TARVS
+164 TARI
-169 PLEMTNAVSLI
+169 T
-180 SVLNYFLSLD
+180 SLD
-190 ILLELEQVDQDPDFI
+190 MTKGEMELIEQDQEFV

-218 ISVLEQKQKTGG
+218 ISILEQKQKTGG
-230 KTKVLL
+230 RTKVLL

-256 EEQLSMLDSVDLKV
+256 EEQLSMLDSVDVKV

-301 KSQKEFLLRQQTKM
+301 KSQKEFLLRQQMK
-315 RSAIRLCLMLNIYK
+315 
-329 CVANFLAKMVSH
+329 
-341 QAALETQ
+341 
-348 WMTYP
+348 
-353 PGLRNR
+353 
-359 LLGDLVG
+359 
-366 AVSMRAIKEE
+366 AIKEE
-376 LGDNDDD
+376 LGDNDDE
-383 EDDVA
+383 EDDLV
-388 ALERKMQSAGMPSNI
+388 ALERKMQGAGMPASI
-403 WKHAQR
+403 WKHALR

-436 LPWQTVSE
+436 LPWEKASPE
-444 EHELDLKA
+444 LELDLKA
-452 AKEHL
+452 AKERL
-457 DNDHYGLVKIKQR
+457 DADHYGLLKVKQR

-511 RKFVR
+511 RKFIR
-516 ISLGGI
+516 ISLGGV

-539 PGRLIDGIKRV
+539 PGRLVDGLKRV
-550 GVCNPVMLLDE
+550 GVHNPVMLLDE
-561 IDKTGSDVRGDPAAA
+561 IDKTGSDVRGDPASA
-576 LLEVLDPEQNNTFN
+576 LLEVLDPEQNKTFN

-631 TPEEKLRIAMQY
+631 TPEEKLKIAIRH
-643 LIPRVLDQHGLSSEF
+643 LIPRVLDQHGLSSDF
-658 LQIPEGMVKL
+658 LQIPEDMVKL

-693 AVRVVEQ
+693 AVKVAEQ
-700 EQAVPL
+700 EHLEPFS
-706 RKDMHQLASPL
+706 KDVQRLSSPL
-717 LDNRLA
+717 LDDKLA
-723 EGAELEM
+723 ETAEVEM
-730 EVIPMNENKHE
+730 EVIPMGVNNHD
-741 ISNTFSIASPLVVD
+741 ISSAFRVASPMVVD
-755 EPMLEKV
+755 EPMVEKV
-762 LGPPRFDDKE
+762 LGPPRYDDRE
-772 AAERVASP
+772 TAERVANP
-780 GISVGLVWTAFGGE
+780 GVSVGLVWTAFGGE

-802 TAGKGEL
+802 MVGKGDL

-833 ATDLKLAAA
+833 ATELKLAISE
-842 NETNFLKGRDVHIH
+842 ETNLLEGRDIHIH

-872 LVTALV
+872 LVTSLV
-878 SLFSQKRVRA
+878 SLFSKKRVRA

-899 GLVLPVGG
+899 GMVLPVGG
-907 IKDKFYVVVSVLA
+907 VKDKV
-920 ANANTFAVI
+920 
-929 VFSYIIY
+929 
-936 RAKLLGMLF
+936 
-945 DSLMPNSVQF
+945 
-955 LKKFKSCC
+955 
-963 KMECGD
+963 
-969 WKILAA
+969 LAA

-988 NLKDLVEVPAAV
+988 NLKDLVEVPATV
-1000 LGSLEVMFLFEA
+1000 LSSLEI
-1012 YCLSA
+1012 
-1017 LSVHVEQ
+1017 
-1024 RFTGLLWNCS
+1024 
-1034 ILPAKQME
+1034 ILAKRVE
-1042 DVLEQAFE
+1042 DVLDQAFE
-1050 GGCPWRQHSK
+1050 GGCPWRQQSK

>member
-1 MAESVE
+1 MAETVE

-21 LLPGAIIRIRCTSPS
+21 LLPGAIIRIRCTSPT

-51 GLIGILPVRD
+51 GMIGILPVRD
-61 AAAAS
+61 AAEIKPAIS
-66 SSETASVGPTLSQ
+66 QGEGTASLDQ
-79 GKTRLGSDSSERSSK
+79 SSK
-94 TQASTSSDN
+94 VQGASPDSH
-103 VKLDGKHQ
+103 KLDAKNQH
-111 QEVFHWHNRGVAARA
+111 VVVHWHNRGVAARA

-138 RVTYIVVLEGLCRFN
+138 RVTYIVVLEGLRRFSVQ
-153 LNELIT
+153 ELST
-159 RGTYY
+159 RGTYH
-164 TARVS
+164 TARIS
-169 PLEMTNAVSLI
+169 SLEMTKT
-180 SVLNYFLSLD
+180 
-190 ILLELEQVDQDPDFI
+190 EMEQVEQDPDFI
-205 ALSRQ
+205 MLSRQ

-230 KTKVLL
+230 RTKVLL

-256 EEQLSMLDSVDLKV
+256 EEQLSMLDSVDPKV

-301 KSQKEFLLRQQTKM
+301 KSQKEFLLRQQ
-315 RSAIRLCLMLNIYK
+315 
-329 CVANFLAKMVSH
+329 
-341 QAALETQ
+341 
-348 WMTYP
+348 
-353 PGLRNR
+353 
-359 LLGDLVG
+359 
-366 AVSMRAIKEE
+366 MRAIKEE

-383 EDDVA
+383 EDDLA
-388 ALERKMQSAGMPSNI
+388 ALERKMQSAGMPQNI
-403 WKHAQR
+403 WKHADR

-426 SRVYL
+426 SRAYL
-431 ELLAD
+431 DLLAD
-436 LPWQTVSE
+436 LPWQKASKE
-444 EHELDLKA
+444 LELDLRA
-452 AKEHL
+452 AQERL
-457 DNDHYGLVKIKQR
+457 DSDHYGLVKVKQR

-516 ISLGGI
+516 ISLGGV

-539 PGRLIDGIKRV
+539 PGRLIDGLKRV
-550 GVCNPVMLLDE
+550 AVCNPVMLLDE
-561 IDKTGSDVRGDPAAA
+561 IDKTGSDVRGDPASA
-576 LLEVLDPEQNNTFN
+576 LLELAS
-590 DHYLNVPFD
+590 YLNVPFD

-609 NRMQPIPPPLLDRME
+609 NRAQPIPPPLLDRME

-631 TPEEKLRIAMQY
+631 TPEEKLKIAMRH

-658 LQIPEGMVKL
+658 LQIPEGMVQL

-693 AVRVVEQ
+693 AVRVAEQ

-706 RKDMHQLASPL
+706 NKGVQGLSTPL
-717 LDNRLA
+717 LENRLA
-723 EGAELEM
+723 DGAEVEM
-730 EVIPMNENKHE
+730 EVIPMGVDNHD
-741 ISNTFSIASPLVVD
+741 ISNTFKITSPLVVD
-755 EPMLEKV
+755 EAMLEKV
-762 LGPPRFDDKE
+762 LGPPKFDGRE
-772 AAERVASP
+772 AADRVATP
-780 GISVGLVWTAFGGE
+780 GVSVGLVWTTFGGE

-802 TAGKGEL
+802 MVGKGEL

-833 ATDLKLAAA
+833 AAELRLAAA
-842 NETNFLKGRDVHIH
+842 EGINLLEARDIHIH

-878 SLFSQKRVRA
+878 SLFSQRRVRS

-907 IKDKFYVVVSVLA
+907 IKDK
-920 ANANTFAVI
+920 
-929 VFSYIIY
+929 
-936 RAKLLGMLF
+936 
-945 DSLMPNSVQF
+945 
-955 LKKFKSCC
+955 
-963 KMECGD
+963 
-969 WKILAA
+969 ILAA
-975 HRYGIKRVILPER
+975 HRCGIKRVILPER
-988 NLKDLVEVPAAV
+988 NLKDLVEVPSLV
-1000 LGSLEVMFLFEA
+1000 LANLEI
-1012 YCLSA
+1012 
-1017 LSVHVEQ
+1017 
-1024 RFTGLLWNCS
+1024 LL
-1034 ILPAKQME
+1034 AKRME
-1042 DVLEQAFE
+1042 DVLEQAFD

>member
-61 AAAAS
+61 DAAAATA
-66 SSETASVGPTLSQ
+66 ETASVGPTLSQ
-79 GKTRLGSDSSERSSK
+79 GAGSDTSEKSSK
-94 TQASTSSDN
+94 TPASTSSDN

-153 LNELIT
+153 LHELST

-164 TARVS
+164 TARIS
-169 PLEMTNAVSLI
+169 PLEMTKA
-180 SVLNYFLSLD
+180 
-190 ILLELEQVDQDPDFI
+190 ELEQVDQDPDFVS
-205 ALSRQ
+205 LSRQ
-210 FKATAMEL
+210 FKASAMEL

-256 EEQLSMLDSVDLKV
+256 EEQLSMLDSVELKV

-301 KSQKEFLLRQQTKM
+301 KSQKEFLLRQQ
-315 RSAIRLCLMLNIYK
+315 
-329 CVANFLAKMVSH
+329 
-341 QAALETQ
+341 
-348 WMTYP
+348 
-353 PGLRNR
+353 
-359 LLGDLVG
+359 
-366 AVSMRAIKEE
+366 MRAIKEE

-436 LPWQTVSE
+436 LPWQTGSE
-444 EHELDLKA
+444 QLELDLKA
-452 AKEHL
+452 AKEQL

-576 LLEVLDPEQNNTFN
+576 LLEVLDPEQNQTFN
-590 DHYLNVPFD
+590 DQYPFLFFLQDVCSYLNVPFD

-609 NRMQPIPPPLLDRME
+609 NKMQPIPPPLLDRME

-631 TPEEKLRIAMQY
+631 TPEEKLRIAMQF

-658 LQIPEGMVKL
+658 LQIPEAMVEV

-693 AVRVVEQ
+693 AVRVAEQ
-700 EQAVPL
+700 EQTVPL
-706 RKDMHQLASPL
+706 SKDMHRLASPL
-717 LDNRLA
+717 LENRLS
-723 EGAELEM
+723 EGTEVEM
-730 EVIPMNENKHE
+730 EIIPMNESNHE

-762 LGPPRFDDKE
+762 LGPPQFDDRE
-772 AAERVASP
+772 AAERVATP

-794 VQFVEATA
+794 VQFVEATSM
-802 TAGKGEL
+802 AGKGEL

-833 ATDLKLAAA
+833 AIDLKLAAA
-842 NETNFLKGRDVHIH
+842 DESNLLEGRDVHIH
-856 FPAGAVPKD
+856 FPAGATPKD

-907 IKDKFYVVVSVLA
+907 IKDK
-920 ANANTFAVI
+920 
-929 VFSYIIY
+929 
-936 RAKLLGMLF
+936 
-945 DSLMPNSVQF
+945 
-955 LKKFKSCC
+955 
-963 KMECGD
+963 
-969 WKILAA
+969 ILAA

-988 NLKDLVEVPAAV
+988 NLKDLAEVPAAV
-1000 LGSLEVMFLFEA
+1000 LGSLEI
-1012 YCLSA
+1012 
-1017 LSVHVEQ
+1017 
-1024 RFTGLLWNCS
+1024 LL
-1034 ILPAKQME
+1034 AKRME

-1050 GGCPWRQHSK
+1050 DGWLWKQHSK

>member
-61 AAAAS
+61 SAESATSGTAVS
-66 SSETASVGPTLSQ
+66 SGMGGET
-79 GKTRLGSDSSERSSK
+79 SDSH
-94 TQASTSSDN
+94 
-103 VKLDGKHQ
+103 KLDSKNQ
-111 QEVFHWHNRGVAARA
+111 QEVIHWHDRGVAARA

-153 LNELIT
+153 VQELST

-164 TARVS
+164 TARI
-169 PLEMTNAVSLI
+169 T
-180 SVLNYFLSLD
+180 SLD
-190 ILLELEQVDQDPDFI
+190 MTKGELELIEQDQEFV

-218 ISVLEQKQKTGG
+218 ISILEQKQKTGG
-230 KTKVLL
+230 RTKVLL

-256 EEQLSMLDSVDLKV
+256 EEQLSMLDSVDVKV

-301 KSQKEFLLRQQTKM
+301 KSQKEFLLRQQMK
-315 RSAIRLCLMLNIYK
+315 
-329 CVANFLAKMVSH
+329 
-341 QAALETQ
+341 
-348 WMTYP
+348 
-353 PGLRNR
+353 
-359 LLGDLVG
+359 
-366 AVSMRAIKEE
+366 AIKEE
-376 LGDNDDD
+376 LGDNDDE
-383 EDDVA
+383 EDDLV
-388 ALERKMQSAGMPSNI
+388 ALERKMQGAGMPASI
-403 WKHAQR
+403 WKHALR

-436 LPWQTVSE
+436 LPWEKASPE
-444 EHELDLKA
+444 LELDLKA
-452 AKEHL
+452 AKERL
-457 DNDHYGLVKIKQR
+457 DADHYGLLKVKQR

-511 RKFVR
+511 RKFIR
-516 ISLGGI
+516 ISLGGV

-539 PGRLIDGIKRV
+539 PGRLVDGLKRV
-550 GVCNPVMLLDE
+550 GVHNPVMLLDE
-561 IDKTGSDVRGDPAAA
+561 IDKTGSDVRGDPASA
-576 LLEVLDPEQNNTFN
+576 LLEVLDPEQNKTFN

-631 TPEEKLRIAMQY
+631 TPEEKLKIAIRH
-643 LIPRVLDQHGLSSEF
+643 LIPRVLDQHGLSSDF
-658 LQIPEGMVKL
+658 LQIPEDMVKL

-693 AVRVVEQ
+693 AVKVAEQ
-700 EQAVPL
+700 EHLVPFA
-706 RKDMHQLASPL
+706 KDVQRLSSPL
-717 LDNRLA
+717 LDDKLA
-723 EGAELEM
+723 ESAEVEM
-730 EVIPMNENKHE
+730 EVIPMGVNNHD
-741 ISNTFSIASPLVVD
+741 ISGAFRVASPMVVD
-755 EPMLEKV
+755 EPMVEKV
-762 LGPPRFDDKE
+762 LGPPRYDDRE
-772 AAERVASP
+772 TAERVANP
-780 GISVGLVWTAFGGE
+780 GVSVGLVWTAFGGE

-802 TAGKGEL
+802 MVGKGDL

-833 ATDLKLAAA
+833 ATELKLAISE
-842 NETNFLKGRDVHIH
+842 ETNLLEGRDIHIH

-872 LVTALV
+872 LVTSLV
-878 SLFSQKRVRA
+878 SLFSKKRVRA

-899 GLVLPVGG
+899 GMVLPVGG
-907 IKDKFYVVVSVLA
+907 VKDKV
-920 ANANTFAVI
+920 
-929 VFSYIIY
+929 
-936 RAKLLGMLF
+936 
-945 DSLMPNSVQF
+945 
-955 LKKFKSCC
+955 
-963 KMECGD
+963 
-969 WKILAA
+969 LAA

-988 NLKDLVEVPAAV
+988 NLKDLVEVPATV
-1000 LGSLEVMFLFEA
+1000 LSSLEI
-1012 YCLSA
+1012 
-1017 LSVHVEQ
+1017 
-1024 RFTGLLWNCS
+1024 
-1034 ILPAKQME
+1034 ILAKRVE
-1042 DVLEQAFE
+1042 DVLDQAFE
-1050 GGCPWRQHSK
+1050 GGCPWRQQSK

>member
-1 MAESVE
+1 MAESVD

-61 AAAAS
+61 SAEIATSGTAVS
-66 SSETASVGPTLSQ
+66 SGVGGESAERGLKNQAGISE
-79 GKTRLGSDSSERSSK
+79 
-94 TQASTSSDN
+94 N
-103 VKLDGKHQ
+103 HKLDSKNQ
-111 QEVFHWHNRGVAARA
+111 QEVIHWHDRGVAARA

-153 LNELIT
+153 VQELST

-164 TARVS
+164 TARI
-169 PLEMTNAVSLI
+169 T
-180 SVLNYFLSLD
+180 SLD
-190 ILLELEQVDQDPDFI
+190 MTKGEMELIEQDQEFV

-230 KTKVLL
+230 RTKVLL

-256 EEQLSMLDSVDLKV
+256 EEQLSMLDSVDVKV

-301 KSQKEFLLRQQTKM
+301 KSQKEFLLRQQMK
-315 RSAIRLCLMLNIYK
+315 
-329 CVANFLAKMVSH
+329 
-341 QAALETQ
+341 
-348 WMTYP
+348 
-353 PGLRNR
+353 
-359 LLGDLVG
+359 
-366 AVSMRAIKEE
+366 AIKEE
-376 LGDNDDD
+376 LGDNDDE
-383 EDDVA
+383 EDDLV
-388 ALERKMQSAGMPSNI
+388 ALERKMQGAGMPASI
-403 WKHAQR
+403 WKHALR

-436 LPWQTVSE
+436 LPWEKASPE
-444 EHELDLKA
+444 LELDLKA
-452 AKEHL
+452 AKERL
-457 DNDHYGLVKIKQR
+457 DADHYGLLKVKQR

-511 RKFVR
+511 RKFIR
-516 ISLGGI
+516 ISLGGV

-539 PGRLIDGIKRV
+539 PGRLIDGLKRV
-550 GVCNPVMLLDE
+550 AVRNPVMLLDE
-561 IDKTGSDVRGDPAAA
+561 IDKTGSDVRGDPASA
-576 LLEVLDPEQNNTFN
+576 LLEVLDPEQNKTFN

-631 TPEEKLRIAMQY
+631 TPEEKLKIAIRH
-643 LIPRVLDQHGLSSEF
+643 LIPRVLDQHGLSSDF
-658 LQIPEGMVKL
+658 LQIPEDMVKL

-693 AVRVVEQ
+693 AVKVAEQ
-700 EQAVPL
+700 EHLVPFS
-706 RKDMHQLASPL
+706 KDVQRLSSPL
-717 LDNRLA
+717 LDGKLA
-723 EGAELEM
+723 ESAEVEM
-730 EVIPMNENKHE
+730 EVIPMGVNNHD
-741 ISNTFSIASPLVVD
+741 ISDAFKVASPMVVD
-755 EPMLEKV
+755 EPMVEKV
-762 LGPPRFDDKE
+762 LGPPRYDDRE
-772 AAERVASP
+772 TAERVANP
-780 GISVGLVWTAFGGE
+780 GVSVGLVWTAFGGE

-802 TAGKGEL
+802 MVGKGDL

-833 ATDLKLAAA
+833 ATELKLAISE
-842 NETNFLKGRDVHIH
+842 ETNLLEGRDIHIH

-872 LVTALV
+872 LVTSLV
-878 SLFSQKRVRA
+878 SLFSKRRVRA

-899 GLVLPVGG
+899 GMVLPVGG
-907 IKDKFYVVVSVLA
+907 VKDKV
-920 ANANTFAVI
+920 
-929 VFSYIIY
+929 
-936 RAKLLGMLF
+936 
-945 DSLMPNSVQF
+945 
-955 LKKFKSCC
+955 
-963 KMECGD
+963 
-969 WKILAA
+969 LAA

-988 NLKDLVEVPAAV
+988 NLKDLVEVPATV
-1000 LGSLEVMFLFEA
+1000 LSSLEI
-1012 YCLSA
+1012 
-1017 LSVHVEQ
+1017 
-1024 RFTGLLWNCS
+1024 
-1034 ILPAKQME
+1034 ILAKRVE
-1042 DVLEQAFE
+1042 DVLDQAFE

>member
-7 LPSRLAILPFRNKV
+7 LPGRLAILPFRNQV
-21 LLPGAIIRIRCTSPS
+21 LLPGAFIRIRCTSPT

-51 GLIGILPVRD
+51 GLIGIVPVRD
-61 AAAAS
+61 AAEMTS
-66 SSETASVGPTLSQ
+66 MDSVLSQ
-79 GKTRLGSDSSERSSK
+79 GVGSESGERSTK
-94 TQASTSSDN
+94 IQINSSDAHK
-103 VKLDGKHQ
+103 VDGKSHS
-111 QEVFHWHNRGVAARA
+111 EVIHWHKRGVAARA

-153 LNELIT
+153 IEELST
-159 RGTYY
+159 RGPYY
-164 TARVS
+164 TAKIS
-169 PLEMTNAVSLI
+169 TLEMTKA
-180 SVLNYFLSLD
+180 
-190 ILLELEQVDQDPDFI
+190 EMEQVEQDPEFVT
-205 ALSRQ
+205 LSRQ

-230 KTKVLL
+230 RIKVLL
-236 ETVPVH
+236 ETLPLH
-242 KLADIFVASFEISF
+242 KLADIFVFSFEMSL
-256 EEQLSMLDSVDLKV
+256 EEQLSMLDSVDPKV

-301 KSQKEFLLRQQTKM
+301 KSQKEFLLRQQ
-315 RSAIRLCLMLNIYK
+315 
-329 CVANFLAKMVSH
+329 
-341 QAALETQ
+341 
-348 WMTYP
+348 
-353 PGLRNR
+353 
-359 LLGDLVG
+359 
-366 AVSMRAIKEE
+366 MRAIKEE

-383 EDDVA
+383 EDDLA

-409 ELRRLKKMQPQQ
+409 EFRRLKKMQPQQ

-436 LPWQTVSE
+436 LPWQKAGE
-444 EHELDLKA
+444 EQELDLKA
-452 AKEHL
+452 AKDCL
-457 DNDHYGLVKIKQR
+457 DNDHYGLVKVKQR

-516 ISLGGI
+516 ISLGGV

-539 PGRLIDGIKRV
+539 PGRLIDGLKRV

-561 IDKTGSDVRGDPAAA
+561 IDKTGSDVRGDPASA
-576 LLEVLDPEQNNTFN
+576 LLEVLDPEQNQSFN
-590 DHYLNVPFD
+590 DHYLNVPYD

-609 NRMQPIPPPLLDRME
+609 NRAQPIPPPLLDRME

-631 TPEEKLRIAMQY
+631 TAEEKLRIAMQH
-643 LIPRVLDQHGLSSEF
+643 LIPRVLDQHGLNSEY
-658 LQIPEGMVKL
+658 LQIPEAMVKL

-693 AVRVVEQ
+693 AVRVAEQ
-700 EQAVPL
+700 EQAVSVS
-706 RKDMHQLASPL
+706 KDAHKLASPL

-723 EGAELEM
+723 EGAEIEM
-730 EVIPMNENKHE
+730 EVLPMGVNNNE
-741 ISNTFSIASPLVVD
+741 ISNTFKISSLLVVD
-755 EPMLEKV
+755 EAMLEKV
-762 LGPPRFDDKE
+762 LGPPRFDDRE
-772 AAERVASP
+772 AADRVATP
-780 GISVGLVWTAFGGE
+780 GVSVGLVWTTFGGE

-802 TAGKGEL
+802 IVGNGEL

-833 ATDLKLAAA
+833 AADLKLAAA
-842 NETNFLKGRDVHIH
+842 EETNLLQGRDIHIH

-878 SLFSQKRVRA
+878 SLFSQRSVRA

-907 IKDKFYVVVSVLA
+907 IKDK
-920 ANANTFAVI
+920 
-929 VFSYIIY
+929 
-936 RAKLLGMLF
+936 
-945 DSLMPNSVQF
+945 
-955 LKKFKSCC
+955 
-963 KMECGD
+963 
-969 WKILAA
+969 ILAA
-975 HRYGIKRVILPER
+975 HRHGIKRVILPER
-988 NLKDLVEVPAAV
+988 NLKDLVEVPAPV
-1000 LGSLEVMFLFEA
+1000 LSSLEI
-1012 YCLSA
+1012 
-1017 LSVHVEQ
+1017 
-1024 RFTGLLWNCS
+1024 LL
-1034 ILPAKQME
+1034 AKRME
-1042 DVLEQAFE
+1042 DVLEHAFD
-1050 GGCPWRQHSK
+1050 GGSPWRQHSK

>member
-7 LPSRLAILPFRNKV
+7 LPGRLAILPFRNKV

-61 AAAAS
+61 AAVEAGPAS
-66 SSETASVGPTLSQ
+66 SPVVLELSSMAWKLTL
-79 GKTRLGSDSSERSSK
+79 GERSSK
-94 TQASTSSDN
+94 TQEEASVSHKN
-103 VKLDGKHQ
+103 GGKNQ
-111 QEVFHWHNRGVAARA
+111 QEVIHWHNRGVAARA

-138 RVTYIVVLEGLCRFN
+138 RVTYIVVLEGLCRFSVQ
-153 LNELIT
+153 ELST

-164 TARVS
+164 TARIT
-169 PLEMTNAVSLI
+169 PLDMTKAEM
-180 SVLNYFLSLD
+180 D
-190 ILLELEQVDQDPDFI
+190 QVEQDPDFI

-218 ISVLEQKQKTGG
+218 ISALEQKQKTGG
-230 KTKVLL
+230 RTKVLL

-256 EEQLSMLDSVDLKV
+256 EEQLSMLDSVDVKL

-301 KSQKEFLLRQQTKM
+301 KSQKEFLLRQQ
-315 RSAIRLCLMLNIYK
+315 
-329 CVANFLAKMVSH
+329 
-341 QAALETQ
+341 
-348 WMTYP
+348 
-353 PGLRNR
+353 
-359 LLGDLVG
+359 
-366 AVSMRAIKEE
+366 MRAIKEE
-376 LGDNDDD
+376 LGDNDDE

-388 ALERKMQSAGMPSNI
+388 ALERKMQDAGMPANI

-436 LPWQTVSE
+436 LPWQKASE
-444 EHELDLKA
+444 ERELDLKA
-452 AKEHL
+452 AKERL
-457 DNDHYGLVKIKQR
+457 DIDHYGLVKVKQR

-511 RKFVR
+511 RKFIR
-516 ISLGGI
+516 ISLGGV

-539 PGRLIDGIKRV
+539 PGRLIDGLKRV
-550 GVCNPVMLLDE
+550 GICNPVMLLDE
-561 IDKTGSDVRGDPAAA
+561 IDKTGSDVRGDPASA
-576 LLEVLDPEQNNTFN
+576 LLEVLDPEQNKTFN

-609 NRMQPIPPPLLDRME
+609 NRVQPIPPPLLDRME

-631 TPEEKLRIAMQY
+631 THEEKLRIAMQH
-643 LIPRVLDQHGLSSEF
+643 LIPRVLDQHGLSLEF
-658 LQIPEGMVKL
+658 LQIPEAMVEL

-693 AVRVVEQ
+693 AVKVAEQ
-700 EQAVPL
+700 DNVVPL
-706 RKDMHQLASPL
+706 SKDVQQLASPL
-717 LDNRLA
+717 LDGRLSEEA
-723 EGAELEM
+723 EVEM
-730 EVIPMNENKHE
+730 EVMPIGVNNHD
-741 ISNTFSIASPLVVD
+741 ISNAFRATSPFIVD
-755 EPMLEKV
+755 EAMLEKV
-762 LGPPRFDDKE
+762 LGPPRYDDRE
-772 AAERVASP
+772 TADRVATP
-780 GISVGLVWTAFGGE
+780 GVSVGLVWTAFGGE

-802 TAGKGEL
+802 MVGKGDL

-833 ATDLKLAAA
+833 ATELKLAATQES
-842 NETNFLKGRDVHIH
+842 NLLEGRDIHIH

-872 LVTALV
+872 LVTSLV
-878 SLFSQKRVRA
+878 SLFSQRRVRA

-907 IKDKFYVVVSVLA
+907 IKDKV
-920 ANANTFAVI
+920 
-929 VFSYIIY
+929 
-936 RAKLLGMLF
+936 
-945 DSLMPNSVQF
+945 
-955 LKKFKSCC
+955 
-963 KMECGD
+963 
-969 WKILAA
+969 LAA
-975 HRYGIKRVILPER
+975 HRYGVKRVILPER

-1000 LGSLEVMFLFEA
+1000 LSSLEAVAAQNDMMLMMSLLQAYVSSKHSFFLN
-1012 YCLSA
+1012 A
-1017 LSVHVEQ
+1017 L
-1024 RFTGLLWNCS
+1024 
-1034 ILPAKQME
+1034 ILP
-1042 DVLEQAFE
+1042 V
-1050 GGCPWRQHSK
+1050 
-1060 L
+1060 

>member
-1 MAESVE
+1 MADSVE

-51 GLIGILPVRD
+51 GMIGILPVQD
-61 AAAAS
+61 SA
-66 SSETASVGPTLSQ
+66 ETTMVGSMLSP
-79 GKTRLGSDSSERSSK
+79 GGETHLGERSSK
-94 TQASTSSDN
+94 NQVSISDPH
-103 VKLDGKHQ
+103 KLDGKSQH
-111 QEVFHWHNRGVAARA
+111 EVIHWHTRGVAARA

-138 RVTYIVVLEGLCRFN
+138 RVTYIVVLEGLCRFSVQ
-153 LNELIT
+153 ELST

-164 TARVS
+164 TARIS
-169 PLEMTNAVSLI
+169 PLDMTKAEM
-180 SVLNYFLSLD
+180 
-190 ILLELEQVDQDPDFI
+190 EQVEQDPEFT

-230 KTKVLL
+230 RTKVLL

-256 EEQLSMLDSVDLKV
+256 EEQLSMLDSVDVKL

-301 KSQKEFLLRQQTKM
+301 KSQKEFLLRQQ
-315 RSAIRLCLMLNIYK
+315 
-329 CVANFLAKMVSH
+329 
-341 QAALETQ
+341 
-348 WMTYP
+348 
-353 PGLRNR
+353 
-359 LLGDLVG
+359 
-366 AVSMRAIKEE
+366 MRAIKEE

-383 EDDVA
+383 EDDLA
-388 ALERKMQSAGMPSNI
+388 ALERKMQSAGMPPDI

-431 ELLAD
+431 ELLAE
-436 LPWQTVSE
+436 LPWQKASE
-444 EHELDLKA
+444 ELELDIKA
-452 AKEHL
+452 AKERL
-457 DNDHYGLVKIKQR
+457 DGDHYGLVKVKQR

-476 VRKLKPDARGPVLCF
+476 VRKLKPDSRGPILCF

-516 ISLGGI
+516 ISLGGV

-539 PGRLIDGIKRV
+539 PGRLIDGLKRV
-550 GVCNPVMLLDE
+550 AVCNPVMLLDE
-561 IDKTGSDVRGDPAAA
+561 IDKTGSDVRGDPASA
-576 LLEVLDPEQNNTFN
+576 LLEVLDPEQNRTFN

-609 NRMQPIPPPLLDRME
+609 NRLQPIPPPLLDRME

-631 TPEEKLRIAMQY
+631 TPEEKLRIAMRH
-643 LIPRVLDQHGLSSEF
+643 LIPRVLDQHGLSSDS
-658 LQIPEGMVKL
+658 LQIPEVMVKL

-676 AGVRNLER
+676 AGVRHLER
-684 NLAALARAA
+684 KLAALARAA
-693 AVRVVEQ
+693 AVRVAEQ
-700 EQAVPL
+700 EHAVPL
-706 RKDMHQLASPL
+706 SKDVQQLASPL
-717 LDNRLA
+717 LETRLA
-723 EGAELEM
+723 DGAEVDM
-730 EVIPMNENKHE
+730 EIIPMGVNNHHIPNEFRV
-741 ISNTFSIASPLVVD
+741 TSPLIVD
-755 EPMLEKV
+755 EAMLEKV
-762 LGPPRFDDKE
+762 LGPPRYDDRE
-772 AAERVASP
+772 TAERVATP
-780 GISVGLVWTAFGGE
+780 GVSVGLVWTAFGGE
-794 VQFVEATA
+794 VQFVEASA
-802 TAGKGEL
+802 MAGKGDL

-833 ATDLKLAAA
+833 AAELKLASAEM
-842 NETNFLKGRDVHIH
+842 NLLEGRDIHIH

-872 LVTALV
+872 LVTSLV
-878 SLFSQKRVRA
+878 SLFSQRRVRG

-907 IKDKFYVVVSVLA
+907 IKDKV
-920 ANANTFAVI
+920 
-929 VFSYIIY
+929 
-936 RAKLLGMLF
+936 
-945 DSLMPNSVQF
+945 
-955 LKKFKSCC
+955 
-963 KMECGD
+963 
-969 WKILAA
+969 LAA
-975 HRYGIKRVILPER
+975 HRCGIKRVILPER
-988 NLKDLVEVPAAV
+988 NLKDLMEVPAAV
-1000 LGSLEVMFLFEA
+1000 LASLEI
-1012 YCLSA
+1012 
-1017 LSVHVEQ
+1017 
-1024 RFTGLLWNCS
+1024 LL
-1034 ILPAKQME
+1034 AKRME
-1042 DVLEQAFE
+1042 DVLEHAFE